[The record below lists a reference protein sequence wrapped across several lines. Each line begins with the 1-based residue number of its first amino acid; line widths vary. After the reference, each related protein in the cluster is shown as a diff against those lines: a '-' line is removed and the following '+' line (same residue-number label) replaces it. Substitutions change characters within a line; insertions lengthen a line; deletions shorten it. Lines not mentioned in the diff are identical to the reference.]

1 MLRSSVERQFEIVGE
16 SLNKLRQADPV
27 LASKVPDLARLVAFR
42 NVLIHAYPSI
52 DDRLVWDAASNRT
65 HRLVVSLSELLAAL

>member
-42 NVLIHAYPSI
+42 NVLIHAYASI
-52 DDRLVWDAASNRT
+52 DDRLVWDVASNRT